1 RKARILLLLVITI
14 GAITAGAWRVVRFK
28 EREAI
33 NYVANAATLPV
44 NYAELWE
51 RAIER
56 VTEDRGAMGGA
67 AVETPSQLR
76 HYSDRHWFLAS
87 QVAEVKKF
95 NLHSC
100 QDYVELAAMISHGE
114 LVTLPAV
121 TNTYVLFGVGGRAD
135 ESPFNRYQNGEN
147 VDLYSEAEL

>member
-1 RKARILLLLVITI
+1 MNRNGRILLLLIITI
-14 GAITAGAWRVVRFK
+14 GAITVGAWRVVHFK
-28 EREAI
+28 ERDAS
-33 NYVANAATLPV
+33 NYVSHAATLPV
-44 NYAELWE
+44 NYTELWE

-67 AVETPSQLR
+67 AIETPPQLR

-100 QDYVELAAMISHGE
+100 QDYVELAAMI
-114 LVTLPAV
+114 
-121 TNTYVLFGVGGRAD
+121 GR
-135 ESPFNRYQNGEN
+135 G
-147 VDLYSEAEL
+147 